1 MDAGERRRAYH
12 RAPRSLSVPSF
23 SLATPFQVSAEHPD
37 YSTHKLLLG
46 THTAAGEQNY
56 LMQATVSL
64 PLPDTEIDAKRYDDE
79 RGEVGMYGLC
89 MWVCGGVVPTHPH
102 PPLTHTT

>member
-1 MDAGERRRAYH
+1 MLADVH
-12 RAPRSLSVPSF
+12 SLSPPP
-23 SLATPFQVSAEHPD
+23 TNKQTNKQQQVSAEHPD

-46 THTAAGEQNY
+46 THTATGEQNY

-79 RGEVGMYGLC
+79 RGEVRTYG
-89 MWVCGGVVPTHPH
+89 VG
-102 PPLTHTT
+102 

>member
-1 MDAGERRRAYH
+1 M
-12 RAPRSLSVPSF
+12 
-23 SLATPFQVSAEHPD
+23 SAEHPE

-79 RGEVGMYGLC
+79 RGEVRTYG
-89 MWVCGGVVPTHPH
+89 VG
-102 PPLTHTT
+102 